1 MPNGDYLNI
10 ADFTTKEQPKNADD
24 CVFDLRAD
32 IRSANCN
39 IRWWFELPDDE
50 AYKRDP
56 NLRFDLHR
64 TSDPRLAFP
73 GYIGIAVLFF
83 SDRANNDPF
92 IREHRQ
98 MYLDGYLSGWQDF
111 QSYSER
117 SVRFGLQSIQDRKKA
132 FFDQFVEYRT
142 KHIGKGFHAPL
153 LRQLGHDAGFMFAL
167 AFELREIDATI
178 PISQRAPFIEP
189 NPGLAGFITREQEKI
204 LKFIKAELA
213 PCKRPQGKL
222 IAEIIIVLRDSGYFV
237 QTQGKLT
244 KIHKAFC
251 DMFPGKVAELSG
263 INDYINSRDNH
274 NYEGPKKITNDE
286 LNQLQQKLKNFVE

>member
-50 AYKRDP
+50 AYKKDP

-117 SVRFGLQSIQDRKKA
+117 SVRFGLQSIQDREKA
-132 FFDQFVEYRT
+132 FFGQFVEYRT

-178 PISQRAPFIEP
+178 PAAVQQSDLKKKPGRPRIDISQVIPDRKNYDLVIKRIREAILNSSYDKAKAVADEIKFLQKENIIVK
-189 NPGLAGFITREQEKI
+189 NLDTRVKCLHDFLA
-204 LKFIKAELA
+204 
-213 PCKRPQGKL
+213 
-222 IAEIIIVLRDSGYFV
+222 AEIPDLPCYGNVVENID
-237 QTQGKLT
+237 
-244 KIHKAFC
+244 
-251 DMFPGKVAELSG
+251 
-263 INDYINSRDNH
+263 
-274 NYEGPKKITNDE
+274 
-286 LNQLQQKLKNFVE
+286 LNRIF